1 MPPTGEGCQP
11 LPEDLPGAPHPGPLP
26 AGGERE
32 RAPQMKFTDLF
43 IRRPVLA
50 LVVNLLI
57 LLIGLKALLALPIR
71 QYPKLSNTTI
81 TVTTVYPGATAQLM
95 QGFITQPLSQAIATA
110 EGIDYLTGNSIQ
122 GTSTIT
128 AYIRLNFDPD
138 QALTEVMAKVQQVK
152 YLIPQGAQDPIITK
166 ATGQTT
172 AVMYLGF
179 SSSTLSSA
187 AISDYLSRVVQPLFD
202 TVDGVASADILGGQ
216 SFAMRLWLD
225 PARMAARSITAD
237 DVSKA
242 IQANNFQAAP
252 GQAKGWFTVSNVSAN
267 TGLTSIAQFDD
278 MVVKSAGGAVVR
290 MKDIATVDLS
300 AQSWTS
306 SVMMNGQEA
315 VFIGVQA
322 TPTGNPLTLVKGIRD
337 LLPEIARK
345 LPPGVHMEVAY
356 DSTKFIQAS
365 IDEVEHSL
373 GSAVAIVV
381 VVIFLFLGSFRSVL
395 IPIVTIPL
403 SLVGAGILM
412 AALGFSINLLTLLAM
427 VLAIGLV
434 VDDAIVVV
442 ENVYRHIEEGKSPP
456 QAALIGAREIAGPVI
471 AMTLTLAAVY
481 APIGFL
487 GGVTGTLFREFAFTL
502 AGAVIISGIV
512 AVTLS
517 PMMCSLFLKHGVADK
532 GFARLLDRAFN
543 GLAGWYGRRLE
554 RSLDYRAVTA
564 LFAIAVFVALGF
576 MYMNTKKELAPE
588 EDQGV
593 LFALTKAPQY
603 ANLDYLNAYGEEL
616 DKALTSFP
624 EADLRFVVNGNLGP
638 NQGIAGMILKPW
650 DERTRTAQQIKPL
663 LQGKLSAVE
672 GLNAFAFSLPPLPAS
687 IGGLPVQMVIDS
699 TGDYETIYN
708 SMDAIKNAARKS
720 GLFIVVDSD
729 LNFNQPTI
737 HVDIDH
743 SKANELGI
751 TMQSIGDE
759 LALLVG
765 ENYVNRF
772 NLHGRSY
779 EVIPQVPRSDR
790 LNQDTLT
797 RYYVRSAAGQPVPLS
812 NLVDVT
818 MNTAPNALT
827 HYNQLNSATFQAVP
841 MPGVTMGQ
849 AVDFLE
855 QQAQKLPHGF
865 GHDYLSDARQYV
877 QEGGALV
884 VTFVFALI
892 IIFLVLAAQF
902 ESLRDPFVI
911 LISVP
916 MSMFGAMLP
925 LFIGVST
932 MNIYSQVGLVT
943 LVGLISK
950 HGILMVEF
958 ANQLQ
963 INEGLDRR
971 RAIERSARVRLRP
984 ILMTTAAMV
993 VGLFPLVTAT
1003 GAGAASRFSIGIVV
1017 VCGMSIGTL
1026 FTLFVLPAVYTVL
1039 AKDHVAAAHSV
1050 RARELAQIT

>member
-1 MPPTGEGCQP
+1 M
-11 LPEDLPGAPHPGPLP
+11 H
-26 AGGERE
+26 
-32 RAPQMKFTDLF
+32 FTDLF

-50 LVVNLLI
+50 LVVSLLI
-57 LLIGLKALLALPIR
+57 LLIGARAMYGLQIR

-81 TVTTVYPGATAQLM
+81 TVTTIYPGASPDLIA
-95 QGFITQPLSQAIATA
+95 GFITTPIEQTVSTA
-110 EGIDYLTGNSIQ
+110 EGIDYLTSTSVLGV
-122 GTSTIT
+122 STIT
-128 AYIRLNFDPD
+128 AYIKLNYNPSA
-138 QALTEVMAKVQQVK
+138 ALTDVIAKVQQVK
-152 YLIPQGAQDPIITK
+152 YLLPTGSQDPMVIK

-172 AVMYLGF
+172 DIMYIGF
-179 SSSTLSSA
+179 ASPTLQSA
-187 AISDYLSRVVQPLFD
+187 AITDYLTRVVQPLMA
-202 TVDGVASADILGGQ
+202 TVDGVSQAEILGGQ
-216 SFAMRLWLD
+216 TFAMRLWLD
-225 PARMAARSITAD
+225 PVRMAARNITGD
-237 DVSKA
+237 DVAAA
-242 IQANNFQAAP
+242 IQANNFQSAP
-252 GQAKGWFTVSNVSAN
+252 GQAKGYFTVTNVDAR
-267 TGLTSIAQFDD
+267 TGLTNVDEFKR
-278 MVVKSAGGAVVR
+278 MVVKSQGGALVR
-290 MKDIATVDLS
+290 MEDIANVELA
-300 AQSWTS
+300 AQSWNS
-306 SVMMNGQEA
+306 SVAMNGQHA
-315 VFIGVQA
+315 VFIGIQA
-322 TPTGNPLTLVKGIRD
+322 TPDGNPLSIVQGVRA
-337 LLPEIARK
+337 LLPEIERTM
-345 LPPGVHMEVAY
+345 PPAVKMEVAY

-365 IDEVEHSL
+365 IDEVKFSL
-373 GSAVAIVV
+373 EQAVAIVV
-381 VVIFLFLGSFRSVL
+381 VVIFLFLGSFRSVV

-403 SLVGAGILM
+403 SLIGAGIIM
-412 AALGFSINLLTLLAM
+412 SVMGFSLNLLTLLAM

-442 ENVYRHIEEGKSPP
+442 ENIYRHIEEGRSPP

-471 AMTLTLAAVY
+471 SMTLTLAAVY

-502 AGAVIISGIV
+502 AGAVIISGVV

-517 PMMCSLFLKHGVADK
+517 PMMCSLFLKHGTSDK
-532 GFARLLDRAFN
+532 GFAAFLDRAFN

-554 RSLDYRAVTA
+554 RSLDYRPVTA
-564 LFAIAVFVALGF
+564 LFAVAIFVALGF
-576 MYMNTKKELAPE
+576 LYVNTKKELAPE

-593 LFALTKAPQY
+593 LFAITKAPQY
-603 ANLDYLNAYGEEL
+603 ANLDYLNAYGEQL

-663 LQGKLSAVE
+663 LQAKLSAVE

-699 TGDYETIYN
+699 TGDYETIYK
-708 SMDAIKNAARKS
+708 SMDNLKNAARKS

-729 LNFNQPTI
+729 LAFNQPTI
-737 HVDIDH
+737 RVDIDR
-743 SKANELGI
+743 SKANELGV

-772 NLHGRSY
+772 NLQGRSY
-779 EVIPQVPRSDR
+779 EVIPQVPRADR

-812 NLVDVT
+812 NLVNVT
-818 MNTAPNALT
+818 MTTAPNALT

-855 QQAQKLPHGF
+855 QQAQQLPHGF

-877 QEGGALV
+877 QEGNALV
-884 VTFVFALI
+884 VTFVFALV

-916 MSMFGAMLP
+916 MSMFGAMIP

-943 LVGLISK
+943 LLGLISK

-971 RAIERSARVRLRP
+971 RAIERAARVRLRP

-1017 VCGMSIGTL
+1017 VAGMSIGTL

-1050 RARELAQIT
+1050 RARELAQIS

>member
-1 MPPTGEGCQP
+1 M
-11 LPEDLPGAPHPGPLP
+11 
-26 AGGERE
+26 R
-32 RAPQMKFTDLF
+32 FTDLF

-50 LVVNLLI
+50 TVVSLLI
-57 LLIGLKALLALPIR
+57 LLIGARAMYGLQVR
-71 QYPKLSNTTI
+71 QYPKMSNTTI
-81 TVTTVYPGATAQLM
+81 TVTTIYPGASPDLIE
-95 QGFITQPLSQAIATA
+95 GFITVPIEQAVATT
-110 EGIDYLTGNSIQ
+110 EGIDYMTSNSVL

-128 AYIRLNFDPD
+128 AYIKLNYDPSK
-138 QALTEVMAKVQQVK
+138 ALSDVLAKVQQVK
-152 YLIPQGAQDPIITK
+152 YLLPTGSEDPIILK
-166 ATGQTT
+166 QTGQTT
-172 AVMYLGF
+172 DIMYIGF
-179 SSSTLSSA
+179 GSATLQPSA
-187 AISDYLSRVVQPLFD
+187 ITDYLTRVVQPLMA
-202 TVDGVASADILGGQ
+202 TVDGVSQAEILGGQ
-216 SFAMRLWLD
+216 TFAMRLWLD
-225 PARMAARSITAD
+225 PDKMAARGISAT
-237 DVSKA
+237 DVQQA
-242 IQANNFQAAP
+242 ILANNFQSAP
-252 GQAKGWFTVSNVSAN
+252 GQAKGVYTVTNVDAQ
-267 TGLTSIAQFDD
+267 TGLTSVDQFKK
-278 MVVKSAGGAVVR
+278 MVVKAANGAVVR
-290 MKDIATVDLS
+290 MEDIASVELA

-306 SVMMNGQEA
+306 SVAMNGQHA
-315 VFIGVQA
+315 VFVGIQS
-322 TPTGNPLTLVKGIRD
+322 TPDGNPLTIVKGVRALFPQIERT
-337 LLPEIARK
+337 LPAA
-345 LPPGVHMEVAY
+345 LHMQVAY

-365 IDEVEHSL
+365 IDEVQMSL
-373 GSAVAIVV
+373 GQAVVIVV
-381 VVIFLFLGSFRSVL
+381 VVIFLFLGSLRSVV

-403 SLVGAGILM
+403 SLIGAGIVM
-412 AALGFSINLLTLLAM
+412 SGLGFSLNLLTLLAM

-442 ENVYRHIEEGKSPP
+442 ENVYRHLEEGRSPP

-487 GGVTGTLFREFAFTL
+487 GGVTGSLFREFAFTL
-502 AGAVIISGIV
+502 AGAVIISGVV

-517 PMMCSLFLKHGVADK
+517 PMMCSLLLRHGTADK

-543 GLAGWYGRRLE
+543 GLANAYGRRLE
-554 RSLDYRAVTA
+554 RSLDYRPVTA
-564 LFAIAVFVALGF
+564 LFAIAVFVALAF
-576 MYMNTKKELAPE
+576 MYVNTKKELAPE

-603 ANLDYLNAYGEEL
+603 ANLDYLNAYGEQL
-616 DKALTSFP
+616 DKALTAFP

-663 LQGKLSAVE
+663 LQAKLSGVE
-672 GLNAFAFSLPPLPAS
+672 GMNAFAFSLPPLPAS

-699 TGDYETIYN
+699 TGGYEPIYKA
-708 SMDAIKNAARKS
+708 MAQLKDKARKS

-729 LNFNQPTI
+729 LDFNQPTI
-737 HVDIDH
+737 RIDVDR
-743 SKANELGI
+743 SKANELGV
-751 TMQSIGDE
+751 TMQAIGDE

-772 NLHGRSY
+772 NLQGRSY
-779 EVIPQVPRSDR
+779 EVIPQVPRADR
-790 LNQDTLT
+790 LNENTLT
-797 RYYVRSAAGQPVPLS
+797 QYYVRSAAGEPVPLS
-812 NLVDVT
+812 NLVKVT
-818 MNTAPNALT
+818 MTTAPNALT
-827 HYNQLNSATFQAVP
+827 HYNQLNSATFSAVP

-849 AVDFLE
+849 AVEFLE
-855 QQAQKLPHGF
+855 QQAKDLPQGF
-865 GHDYLSDARQYV
+865 GHDYLSDSRQYV
-877 QEGGALV
+877 QEGNALV
-884 VTFVFALI
+884 VTFVFALV

-911 LISVP
+911 LVSVP
-916 MSMFGAMLP
+916 LSMFGALIP
-925 LFIGVST
+925 LFIGVAT

-943 LVGLISK
+943 LIGLISK

-963 INEGLDRR
+963 VSEGLARR
-971 RAIERSARVRLRP
+971 QAIERAARVRLRP

-1050 RARELAQIT
+1050 RSRELAQIT